1 MTTHHVFRLNYDEKL
16 PLISADR
23 EKLFRALT
31 NLLSNAVKYSP
42 HGGEITITSLYES
55 GVASIS
61 VHDEGIGIPQ
71 ELLEQVFVP
80 YYRVE
85 GQASRYIKSSGL
97 GLSTVRE
104 IISLHGGRV
113 WVESMIG
120 LGSTFYFTLPLT
132 RY

>member
-1 MTTHHVFRLNYDEKL
+1 LNYDEKL